1 MARENA
7 YVTYLEYLDCYVMQ
21 LDNHSVFYGELDD
34 IEEVCREY
42 GFEMIIE

>member
-1 MARENA
+1 MAREKA
-7 YVTYLEYLDCYVMQ
+7 YVTYLEYLDCYAMQ
-21 LDNHSVFYGELDD
+21 VDNHSVFYGELDD